1 MSDQH
6 PDELRKRIQAEI
18 PAAPDAKALEEL
30 RIRYLGKK
38 GILAELVSRITQ
50 APAEERKQFGKT
62 ANDLKNLA
70 GELLDA
76 RAAEL
81 ETRRRSEALSTS
93 RVDVRLPGRNH
104 TLGTAHPITQ
114 VRDEI
119 LLAFNRMGFLTVDGP
134 ELETDHYN
142 FEALNIP
149 PEHPARDGQD
159 SFYLAP
165 GRLLRT
171 QTSTVQIRVMEQV
184 KPPLAVV
191 SAGRV
196 FRRDTLDATHAF
208 MFHQV
213 EGLLV
218 SEGVNFAHL
227 KGILLKVA
235 RDLFG
240 RDARLRFA
248 PDFFPFTEPSCQLCV
263 AFPMPDGRTR
273 WLEVLGAGLVNPV
286 VLKGVGI
293 DPEKYSGLAFGMG
306 VERIAM
312 CRWGI
317 QDIRLFT
324 ENDKRFL
331 DQF

>member
-1 MSDQH
+1 MSD
-6 PDELRKRIQAEI
+6 PNTDELREQIQAEI
-18 PAAPDAKALEEL
+18 PAAPDGKALEEL
-30 RIRYLGKK
+30 RIRFLGKK
-38 GILAELVSRITQ
+38 GVLADLVSRIAQ
-50 APAEERKQFGKT
+50 VPPEERKAFGKT
-62 ANDLKNLA
+62 ANDLKALA

-76 RAAEL
+76 RAGQL
-81 ETRRRSEALSTS
+81 EAQRRAEALSTS
-93 RVDVRLPGRNH
+93 KVDVRLPGRRH

-119 LLAFNRMGFLTVDGP
+119 LSAFNRMGFLTVDGP
-134 ELETDHYN
+134 EIETDYYN

-165 GRLLRT
+165 GTLLRT

-184 KPPLAVV
+184 KPPLAIV

-208 MFHQV
+208 MFHQI

-218 SEGVNFAHL
+218 AEQVSFAHL
-227 KGILLKVA
+227 KGILLKVG

-240 RDARLRFA
+240 AGAALRFA

-263 AFPMPDGRTR
+263 NFPLADGRSR